1 MVLAVNNGINFGYKK
16 AMAGVSGHVNAIFL
30 LAVISAYGLSTLLL
44 ASKTSFLIIK
54 YLGIIYLAYIGLA
67 IWKNKGNWPL
77 QPSTL
82 EMPSALKLYRKS
94 LLLGLS
100 NPKALVFVCALFPQ
114 FIQTKQVLLPQFL
127 ILTSSSLLNAFILPQ
142 HTPTLA
148 INLKKAD
155 AITK

>member
-16 AMAGVSGHVNAIFL
+16 AMAGVSGHVSAIFL
-30 LAVISAYGLSTLLL
+30 LAVISASGFSILLL

-54 YLGIIYLAYIGLA
+54 YLGIIYLAYIGFA
-67 IWKNKGNWPL
+67 IWKNKGTWSL
-77 QPSTL
+77 QLSTL

-100 NPKALVFVCALFPQ
+100 NPKALVFFSALFPQ

-127 ILTSSSLLNAFILPQ
+127 ILTSSSLLNAFIFTSAYA
-142 HTPTLA
+142 HA
-148 INLKKAD
+148 GYKLKKG
-155 AITK
+155 